1 MNIATTLKAL
11 KINPAESINR
21 TIKAVGIDIELK
33 PDRLEAANR
42 YIIALGAAPVT
53 KERTAIVLAKGLVE
67 QAVLQGEAFKI
78 EEAMTA
84 VAGKYMKLVDDL
96 PAVYSIKNGV
106 KSLANTV
113 TVAKDGRASKSNN
126 EKKAQA
132 MAIFEANKSLGNSDI
147 AKLIAADLQITF
159 ANAYYYVT
167 RVFKR

>member
-11 KINPAESINR
+11 NINSAESINR
-21 TIKAVGIDIELK
+21 VIKDVGIQIDLK
-33 PDRLEAANR
+33 PDRLAAANE
-42 YIIALGAAPVT
+42 YIIALGASPVT
-53 KERTAIVLAKGLVE
+53 KERTAIVLAKGLIE
-67 QAVLQGEAFKI
+67 QAIIQGESYKV
-78 EEAMTA
+78 EDAMTV
-84 VAGKYMKLVDDL
+84 VAGKYMNLVNDL

-106 KSLANTV
+106 KSLANTL